1 MVTRWG
7 MSERLGT
14 ISFSERE
21 DPFAGTALAT
31 GSREYSEQT
40 AIIIDE
46 EVNRLVKWAY
56 ERAVSLLTSHR
67 ETLDGIAHSLLLHE
81 TLDARQLR
89 AIMEDTS
96 AAHTGPL

>member
-14 ISFSERE
+14 ISYSERE
-21 DPFAGTALAT
+21 DPFAGTVLAT

-56 ERAVSLLTSHR
+56 DRAVSLLTSHR
-67 ETLDGIAHSLLLHE
+67 ETLDSIAHSLRLHE
-81 TLDARQLR
+81 TLDAKQLR
-89 AIMEDTS
+89 AILEDTH
-96 AAHTGPL
+96 AVYTGPL

>member
-31 GSREYSEQT
+31 GSREYSERT
-40 AIIIDE
+40 AGIVDE
-46 EVNRLVKWAY
+46 EVNRIVKWAY
-56 ERAVSLLTSHR
+56 DRAVSLLQEHR
-67 ETLDGIAHSLLLHE
+67 ATLDRIARELRLYE
-81 TLDARQLR
+81 TVGSRQLR
-89 AIMEDTS
+89 EIMLQ
-96 AAHTGPL
+96 TGPIHARPE

>member
-1 MVTRWG
+1 

-40 AIIIDE
+40 AVIIDE

-56 ERAVSLLTSHR
+56 DRAIALLTAHR
-67 ETLDGIAHSLLLHE
+67 ETLDGIARSLRLHE
-81 TLDARQLR
+81 TLDAKQLR
-89 AIMEDTS
+89 AIIENTS
-96 AAHTGPL
+96 ETYTKPL